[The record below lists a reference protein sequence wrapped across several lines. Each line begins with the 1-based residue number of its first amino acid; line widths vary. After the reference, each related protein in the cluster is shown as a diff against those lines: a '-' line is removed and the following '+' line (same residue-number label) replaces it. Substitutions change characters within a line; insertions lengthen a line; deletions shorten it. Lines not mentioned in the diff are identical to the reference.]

1 MLLFQ
6 TIIYFLS
13 YTWRLSWWTHNMV
26 EFESGMY
33 GERYWLIIFVFVNGR
48 LKESNNTDL
57 LSCMKKFKNSNLLIL
72 NSQIFRLQISEL
84 TANTVLHTHP

>member
-1 MLLFQ
+1 
-6 TIIYFLS
+6 
-13 YTWRLSWWTHNMV
+13 MV

-57 LSCMKKFKNSNLLIL
+57 TRCLEKFKYSSLLI
-72 NSQIFRLQISEL
+72 SQIFCLQISKL
-84 TANTVLHTHP
+84 TANTVRHTIPTTTFQITI

>member
-1 MLLFQ
+1 
-6 TIIYFLS
+6 
-13 YTWRLSWWTHNMV
+13 MV

-57 LSCMKKFKNSNLLIL
+57 LSCMKKFKN
-72 NSQIFRLQISEL
+72 RDEL
-84 TANTVLHTHP
+84 VEEVVRYFIEGKGL